1 MGQFV
6 SLLLHMKDRTRNITL
21 IGMEWLP
28 CVKLVNSSYVLF
40 STFTSPL
47 GHTEFAVPSDY
58 FLSPDKTSK
67 THKGGRRIKP
77 IRLSKL
83 EKEFIVS
90 RV

>member
-1 MGQFV
+1 
-6 SLLLHMKDRTRNITL
+6 
-21 IGMEWLP
+21 MEWLP

-47 GHTEFAVPSDY
+47 GHTEFSVLSDY

-67 THKGGRRIKP
+67 THKGGRRTKP
-77 IRLSKL
+77 VGLSKL

-90 RV
+90 RVWTGILLNQRDRDFDKNGTVG

>member
-6 SLLLHMKDRTRNITL
+6 SLLLMKDRTRNITL

-47 GHTEFAVPSDY
+47 SHTEFSVPSDY

-67 THKGGRRIKP
+67 THKGGRRTKP
-77 IRLSKL
+77 
-83 EKEFIVS
+83 VGCQN
-90 RV
+90 